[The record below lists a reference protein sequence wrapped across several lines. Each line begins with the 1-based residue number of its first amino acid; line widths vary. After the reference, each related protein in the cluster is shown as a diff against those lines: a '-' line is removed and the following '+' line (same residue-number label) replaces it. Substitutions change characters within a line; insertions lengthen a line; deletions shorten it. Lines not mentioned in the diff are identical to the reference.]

1 MKKYFLLLAVL
12 CLIGCA
18 EKLPKIDSST
28 PESYKSS
35 MDQVTASVLEELK
48 EKFDASV
55 VILAMESMKD
65 NVVDGVIM
73 IDEEQEP
80 QAKQQFQ
87 KSLHGLNYKQIVE
100 KTDQVMRSKME
111 RAKAQYEESLLEA
124 WDEIIATKNAESKL
138 AKIVTSEH
146 KISSENI
153 SMTIE
158 NGTKSSLTELWFLGL
173 IAPEGDQFPSTRF
186 LAIDFDKP
194 LAPGEKRTVVLPLKE
209 DYGWKSTDYLAVP
222 RISLVIVR
230 AEDTK
235 KKVIIHEKYGEAFEQ
250 YVALS
255 KNYVELNDLLQRKED
270 WMTIFT
276 TENIVKGFFP
286 LK

>member
-173 IAPEGDQFPSTRF
+173 IAPEEDQFPSTRF
-186 LAIDFDKP
+186 LAVDFDKP

>member
-173 IAPEGDQFPSTRF
+173 IAPEEDQFPSTRF